1 MLVDITRLDAFLNV
15 NDASVMAVLMTFSS
29 ILPNLFSD
37 ADDSFPVFRT
47 MLHNN
52 EYAWVK
58 VARTGS
64 AAPCSTDCSRLRYQ

>member
-37 ADDSFPVFRT
+37 ADDKQFSRIS
-47 MLHNN
+47 HN
-52 EYAWVK
+52 A
-58 VARTGS
+58 T
-64 AAPCSTDCSRLRYQ
+64 Q